1 MNSRLKINLIVSLF
15 IFSCSENETQ
25 VISNTLSDLPEPNY
39 KLNLHSNSGQKLD
52 SVKISWNDSGNDVS
66 LINLST
72 ENPVDQSGKLTGL
85 TPGDFLDIEVS
96 TTKDDSPYKDTIQ
109 VFTRSVYR
117 VTSFE
122 YDILEVMRGNG
133 EYNQGETYTD
143 TDGNGQWNEG
153 EDFVDDLNKNKYHR
167 NLIWSPTLESQFSKY
182 YIYRANEPSD
192 LMSCDCIIDSLSSI
206 LDTTYIDSSLEV
218 INESGIASFYY
229 MVQVSAGGFT
239 QNSFIYNYTNF
250 KKPGPIQLAE
260 GDVSTT
266 KNDYID
272 ISWERISELTYFY
285 QYEIY
290 RAPDKGLTDII
301 LIASIPNSSI
311 EHFQDRNAGNG
322 TTWYYSVAVV
332 DINGNRKF
340 SDFISGWSLP

>member
-1 MNSRLKINLIVSLF
+1 MNKQINLPLIL
-15 IFSCSENETQ
+15 ILILSCSEDGAII
-25 VISNTLSDLPEPNY
+25 ISNTPTELPSQNY
-39 KLNLHSNSGQKLD
+39 KLNLHSNSGQELN
-52 SVKISWNDSGNDVS
+52 SVKISWKDSGNDV
-66 LINLST
+66 LFINLST
-72 ENPVDQSGKLTGL
+72 ENPVDQSGQITEL

-96 TTKDDSPYKDTIQ
+96 TTKDTSTYKDTIQ

-133 EYNQGETYTD
+133 EYNQGEFYTD
-143 TDGNGQWNEG
+143 TDGNGEWNEE
-153 EDFVDDLNKNKYHR
+153 EDFVDDPNEDKYHR

-182 YIYRANEPSD
+182 YIYRASEPLD

-206 LDTTYIDSSLEV
+206 LDTTYIDSSSEV
-218 INESGIASFYY
+218 IDESGIASFYY

-239 QNSFIYNYTNF
+239 QNSFIYNYNF
-250 KKPGPIQLAE
+250 VKPESIQLAE

-272 ISWERISELTYFY
+272 ISWERISDLTYFY

-290 RAPDKGLTDII
+290 RAPDKGLTDIT
-301 LIASIPNSSI
+301 LMALIPNSSI

-322 TTWYYSVAVV
+322 TTWYYSVSIR
-332 DINGNRKF
+332 DISGDEIE
-340 SDFISGWSLP
+340 SEYISGWSLP

>member
-1 MNSRLKINLIVSLF
+1 MNSHLKINIIISLF
-15 IFSCSENETQ
+15 IFSCSENEIQ
-25 VISNTLSDLPEPNY
+25 LISNTLSDLPDKNY
-39 KLNLHSNSGQKLD
+39 KLNLQSNSGQKLS
-52 SVKISWNDSGNDVS
+52 SVKIGWEDSENDVS

-72 ENPVDQSGKLTGL
+72 ENPVDQSGEITGL

-96 TTKDDSPYKDTIQ
+96 TTKDDSTYTDTIQ

-122 YDILEVMRGNG
+122 YDILAVMRGNG
-133 EYNQGETYTD
+133 EYNQGESYTD
-143 TDGNGQWNEG
+143 TDGNGEWNEE
-153 EDFVDDLNKNKYHR
+153 EDFVDDPNENKYHR

-182 YIYRANEPSD
+182 YIYRANEPSA

-206 LDTTYIDSSLEV
+206 LDTTYIDSSSEV
-218 INESGIASFYY
+218 IDKSGIASFYY

-239 QNSFIYNYTNF
+239 QNSFIYNYTF
-250 KKPGPIQLAE
+250 ISPGPIQLAE

-272 ISWERISELTYFY
+272 ISWERISDLTYFY

-290 RAPDKGLTDII
+290 RAPDKGLTDIT
-301 LIASIPNSSI
+301 LMALIPNSSI

-322 TTWYYSVAVV
+322 TTWYYSVSIR
-332 DINGNRKF
+332 D
-340 SDFISGWSLP
+340 ISGDEIESEYILGWSTP

>member
-1 MNSRLKINLIVSLF
+1 MNSRLKINLIISLF
-15 IFSCSENETQ
+15 IFSCSENKTQ

-72 ENPVDQSGKLTGL
+72 ENPVDQSGQITEL

-133 EYNQGETYTD
+133 EYNQGESYTD
-143 TDGNGQWNEG
+143 TDGNGEWNKE
-153 EDFVDDLNKNKYHR
+153 EDFVDDPNENKYHR

-182 YIYRANEPSD
+182 YIYRANELSD

-206 LDTTYIDSSLEV
+206 LDTTYIDSSSEV

-239 QNSFIYNYTNF
+239 QNSFIYNYNF

-272 ISWERISELTYFY
+272 ISWERISDLTYFY

>member
-1 MNSRLKINLIVSLF
+1 MNNFSIIIIIALF
-15 IFSCSENETQ
+15 CIGCDDEKN
-25 VISNTLSDLPEPNY
+25 ITLPTIEPPLPSASY
-39 KLNLHSNSGQKLD
+39 KLNLQSNSGQKLN
-52 SVKISWNDSGNDVS
+52 SVKISWNDSENDVS

-72 ENPVDQSGKLTGL
+72 ENPVDQSGQITEL

-96 TTKDDSPYKDTIQ
+96 TTKDDSTYKDTIQ

-133 EYNQGETYTD
+133 EYNQGESYTD
-143 TDGNGQWNEG
+143 TDGNGEWNEG
-153 EDFVDDLNKNKYHR
+153 EDFVDNLNENKYHR

-206 LDTTYIDSSLEV
+206 LDTTYIDSSSEV
-218 INESGIASFYY
+218 IDKSGIASFYY

-239 QNSFIYNYTNF
+239 QNSFIYNYNF
-250 KKPGPIQLAE
+250 IKPEPIQLAE

-272 ISWERISELTYFY
+272 ISWERISDLTYFY

-290 RAPDKGLTDII
+290 RAPDKGLTDIT
-301 LIASIPNSSI
+301 LMALIPNSSI

-322 TTWYYSVAVV
+322 TTWYYSVSIR
-332 DINGNRKF
+332 DISGDEIE
-340 SDFISGWSLP
+340 SEYISGWSTP

>member
-1 MNSRLKINLIVSLF
+1 MNNFSIIIIIALF
-15 IFSCSENETQ
+15 CIGCDDEKN
-25 VISNTLSDLPEPNY
+25 ITLPTIEPPLPSASY
-39 KLNLHSNSGQKLD
+39 KLNLQSNPGQKLN
-52 SVKISWNDSGNDVS
+52 SVKITWYDSENDVS

-72 ENPVDQSGKLTGL
+72 ENPVDQSGQITEL

-96 TTKDDSPYKDTIQ
+96 TTKDDSTYKDIIQ

-122 YDILEVMRGNG
+122 YDILEVMRENE
-133 EYNQGETYTD
+133 EYNQGESYTD
-143 TDGNGQWNEG
+143 TDGNGEWNE
-153 EDFVDDLNKNKYHR
+153 EKDFVDDLNENKYHR

-182 YIYRANEPSD
+182 YIYRTNEPSD

-206 LDTTYIDSSLEV
+206 LDTTYIDSSSEV
-218 INESGIASFYY
+218 IDKSGIASFYY
-229 MVQVSAGGFT
+229 MVQVSTGGFT
-239 QNSFIYNYTNF
+239 QNSFIYNYNF
-250 KKPGPIQLAE
+250 IKPEPIQLAE

-272 ISWERISELTYFY
+272 ISWERISDHKYFY

-290 RAPDKGLTDII
+290 RAPDKGLTDIT

-311 EHFQDRNAGNG
+311 EHFQDRNVGNG
-322 TTWYYSVAVV
+322 TTWYYSVSIR
-332 DINGNRKF
+332 DISGDKIE
-340 SDFISGWSLP
+340 SEYISGWSTP